1 MDVEM
6 NGITSRTARF
16 SRADL
21 YPVNGESMKVNWD
34 IPRSSVPEL
43 ARSGIKSRPIPHSS
57 LGLDAEAAH
66 LPAKITQVYY
76 LSPSR
81 VLFEDT
87 NQESSTS
94 IPQQCKL
101 HRAPYSRPA
110 HGGTPNTLTY
120 TTGPSFHFYQ
130 HTSVMLS
137 SLLPTHLFLSER
149 FLQQHND
156 S

>member
-57 LGLDAEAAH
+57 LGLDAEAAP
-66 LPAKITQVYY
+66 LPAKITQVYN

-81 VLFEDT
+81 VLVEDSK
-87 NQESSTS
+87 QESSTR
-94 IPQQCKL
+94 IPQLCKL
-101 HRAPYSRPA
+101 HRAP
-110 HGGTPNTLTY
+110 
-120 TTGPSFHFYQ
+120 F
-130 HTSVMLS
+130 
-137 SLLPTHLFLSER
+137 
-149 FLQQHND
+149 
-156 S
+156 